1 MNKVFTKNNKI
12 ELDDKYSLTPDS
24 DNGIVLTF
32 NEIRQRKNKE
42 TKETEDYS
50 FKDNWYFPK
59 ISQALNQYVKLTQN
73 SSTSIQ
79 NILDEVNRIA
89 KVIDRIDREF
99 KQF

>member
-1 MNKVFTKNNKI
+1 MNKAFTKNNKI

-24 DNGIVLTF
+24 DYGIILTF
-32 NEIRQRKNKE
+32 SEIRQRKNKE
-42 TKETEDYS
+42 TKETEDYLFTS
-50 FKDNWYFPK
+50 HWFFPK

-73 SSTSIQ
+73 SSTSIE
-79 NILDEVNRIA
+79 NILDEANRIG